1 MSELTDELKGLW
13 TDIKKSLAAA
23 GRIFTKK
30 RIIISAVIITAICAV
45 LEMYSYARFDEV
57 NFIKVIHG
65 YASLDE
71 ERFYYEINDSHYI
84 LLKENKA
91 VDRFLGELGEVEI
104 GQVNAVPY
112 DNIMIDGQR
121 AFIEIDDDA
130 VFGSDKYL
138 YIKVI
143 RG

>member
-1 MSELTDELKGLW
+1 MSDLTDELKGLW
-13 TDIKKSLAAA
+13 IEIKKTLAAA
-23 GRIFTKK
+23 GKIFTKK
-30 RIIISAVIITAICAV
+30 RIIISAVVITALCAV

-71 ERFYYEINDSHYI
+71 QHFYYEINDSHYL
-84 LLKENKA
+84 LLKGNKA

-104 GQVNAVPY
+104 GQAYVVEY
-112 DNIMIDGQR
+112 DNITIDGQR
-121 AFIEIDDDA
+121 VSIEIDDDA
-130 VFGSDKYL
+130 VFGFDKYL
-138 YIKVI
+138 YIKLI